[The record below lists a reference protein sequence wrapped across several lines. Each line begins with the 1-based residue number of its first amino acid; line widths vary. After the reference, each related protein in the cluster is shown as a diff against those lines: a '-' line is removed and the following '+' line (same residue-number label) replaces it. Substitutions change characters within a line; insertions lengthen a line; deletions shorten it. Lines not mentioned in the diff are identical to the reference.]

1 MKKCRFIP
9 VVSCVAV
16 LSLTA
21 GCALSQTET
30 DTGAP
35 LARQIGQSSHCG
47 LTAPGHV
54 VLRST
59 TDVDR
64 LEQLPARTLSLAPL
78 RELDFSREH
87 VVLAA
92 LGQKP
97 TGGYGVML
105 ADSEIVDGRL
115 DLSVTVK
122 APEPGAMVPQ
132 MITTPCAVIAVTA
145 EGWDG
150 LRVVPVQNNR

>member
-1 MKKCRFIP
+1 MIKNRSIIALA
-9 VVSCVAV
+9 SA
-16 LSLTA
+16 LTLTA

-47 LTAPGHV
+47 LAAPGHLI
-54 VLRST
+54 LRSVD
-59 TDVDR
+59 DVDR

-78 RELDFSREH
+78 RELDYGREY

-97 TGGYGVML
+97 TGGFSVML
-105 ADSEIVDGRL
+105 ADSAIVDGRL
-115 DLSVTVK
+115 DLTVNIK
-122 APEPGAMVPQ
+122 APEPGAVVPQ
-132 MITTPCAVIAVTA
+132 MMTTPCAVIAVTA
-145 EGWDG
+145 AGWEG
-150 LRVVPVQNNR
+150 LRLVPAENNR